1 MLQRLVA
8 LAQHHERA
16 LQCRWVAGCCTKP
29 GPLLFK
35 LRLLSLLGTHPFSNA
50 LCGLRRLR
58 RLCIQAFDGSLSRLN
73 LLYVNLKAADFL
85 VERHQVLVTSH
96 PLTCDVCVAARSLAK
111 QAPGK
116 LSGRAWIFTDQVI
129 REKTGEPGHRNIGRS
144 SCLSVRLSKYT
155 RYM

>member
-16 LQCRWVAGCCTKP
+16 LQCRWIAGCCTKP

-50 LCGLRRLR
+50 LCRLRRLR

-96 PLTCDVCVAARSLAK
+96 PLTRETGTRKIEWTSD
-111 QAPGK
+111 
-116 LSGRAWIFTDQVI
+116 DQVI
-129 REKTGEPGHRNIGRS
+129 GK
-144 SCLSVRLSKYT
+144 
-155 RYM
+155 